1 MRTEFSQQCDKA
13 FMELPREVKRWLNEK
28 TYRVK
33 TSNNITIAKIIL
45 SDYREHIEDSKTS
58 ILSFSG
64 GKDST
69 ALLLMML
76 ERGMKLDYIL
86 FCDTGAEFPEM
97 YEHIDKV
104 EKYISEKY
112 GKHITVLKSDE
123 GDFEKVLFQHKR
135 VKEKNTDLPGHMW
148 PSFRARWCTKILK
161 VIPVKKFMRM
171 HGLTK
176 ANTKQYIGIAADEP
190 KRVHDDIYPLFEW
203 GITERQ
209 ALQYCYDH
217 GFYWGGLYEYSD
229 RLSCWLCP
237 LQSIAS
243 LKSLYIHHRKLWEK
257 LKKMD
262 DQVIA
267 NGHKW
272 RYRQFHEGAL
282 TLTQW
287 EERFKREIEY
297 EKREMSLF

>member
-97 YEHIDKV
+97 YELEIA
-104 EKYISEKY
+104 
-112 GKHITVLKSDE
+112 
-123 GDFEKVLFQHKR
+123 KR
-135 VKEKNTDLPGHMW
+135 
-148 PSFRARWCTKILK
+148 
-161 VIPVKKFMRM
+161 
-171 HGLTK
+171 
-176 ANTKQYIGIAADEP
+176 
-190 KRVHDDIYPLFEW
+190 
-203 GITERQ
+203 
-209 ALQYCYDH
+209 
-217 GFYWGGLYEYSD
+217 
-229 RLSCWLCP
+229 
-237 LQSIAS
+237 
-243 LKSLYIHHRKLWEK
+243 
-257 LKKMD
+257 
-262 DQVIA
+262 
-267 NGHKW
+267 
-272 RYRQFHEGAL
+272 
-282 TLTQW
+282 
-287 EERFKREIEY
+287 
-297 EKREMSLF
+297 